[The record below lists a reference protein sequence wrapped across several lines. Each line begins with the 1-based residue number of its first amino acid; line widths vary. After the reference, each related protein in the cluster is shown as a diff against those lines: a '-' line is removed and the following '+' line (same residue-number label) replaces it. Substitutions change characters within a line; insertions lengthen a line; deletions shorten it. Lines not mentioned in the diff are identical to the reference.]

1 MVARA
6 DSVRTRLERLEQQ
19 ADLADTR
26 SIYEYSDEELTRL
39 ISAAEVR
46 MGRSPVKTEEDMSR
60 YLEAFQAAQQEAP
73 GHGNT

>member
-1 MVARA
+1 MVVRA

-19 ADLADTR
+19 AYVADTR
-26 SIYEYSDEELTRL
+26 SLYEYSDEELMRL

-46 MGRSPVKTEEDMSR
+46 MGRPPVKTEEDMSR
-60 YLEAFQAAQQEAP
+60 YLDAFQAAQQEAS